1 MQFMPDTKSFER
13 ILGKV
18 NIQEYETSRNF
29 LNGAV
34 TYLSPYIT
42 HGYESMPNLVFQFK
56 KQGLTPQHKLYAEFG
71 WREYYY
77 HVWSHLGNGIFQDIR
92 PALPEVNYQSFL
104 PKDILQAKT
113 GLAPIDLAITTLYE
127 TGYLHNHARM
137 WLASYLIHFRKIHWR
152 TCADW
157 MYGYLL
163 DGDLASNH
171 LSWQWVGSTFSS
183 KPYLFNAENI
193 TKYAPVEWHC
203 TNSILDQSYEA
214 LDAIARS
221 NEILDNSF
229 VLKQLARNNTWN
241 ETQTHIPP
249 LLSLP
254 PEALLKKYQVVADL
268 KLFDMSKSNNFK
280 LVHPWDLKGTRDQ
293 KVQLGILHTPFFQ
306 EFPWSEQRWEFVL
319 NRLSQLCD
327 VIVLGDL
334 QKILI
339 PYLKAH
345 KSIRIDVQH
354 TYNPHYA
361 DLLLEIS
368 KTNDTLMQP
377 MDRFLA
383 NPDQFCPS
391 FTKFWQLVVKKEKF
405 PKH

>member
-1 MQFMPDTKSFER
+1 MHLIPDTKSFEQ
-13 ILGKV
+13 ILDKV

-42 HGYESMPNLVFQFK
+42 HGFESMPNLVFQFK
-56 KQGLTPQHKLYAEFG
+56 KQGLTPKHKLYAEFG

-77 HVWSHLGNGIFQDIR
+77 HVWGHLGNDIFQDIR
-92 PALPEVNYQSFL
+92 PALPEVNYQAVL
-104 PKDILQAKT
+104 PDDILQAKT
-113 GLAPIDLAITTLYE
+113 GLAPIDLAISTLYE
-127 TGYLHNHARM
+127 KGYLHNHVRM

-171 LSWQWVGSTFSS
+171 LSWQWVGCTFSN

-193 TKYAPVEWHC
+193 EKYAPPAWHC
-203 TNSILDQSYEA
+203 PKSILDQSYEA
-214 LDAIARS
+214 LERVARS

-229 VLKQLARNNTWN
+229 ALKQLARDSSWA
-241 ETQTHIPP
+241 ETVTHIPP
-249 LLSLP
+249 LLPLP
-254 PEALLKKYQVVADL
+254 PEVLLKKYQLVTDL
-268 KLFDMSKSNNFK
+268 KLFDMTKSNNLK
-280 LVHPWDLKGTRDQ
+280 LVHPWDLNAKRDQ
-293 KVQLGILHTPFFQ
+293 KVQLGIIHTPFFQ

-334 QKILI
+334 QEILI

-345 KSIRIDVQH
+345 PSIRIDVQN
-354 TYNPHYA
+354 TYNPHYKE
-361 DLLLEIS
+361 LLEETT
-368 KTNDTLMQP
+368 KTNDTFIQP
-377 MDRFLA
+377 IDRFLA
-383 NPDQFCPS
+383 DPDIFCPS
-391 FTKFWQLVVKKEKF
+391 FTKFWQLVTKKEKN
-405 PKH
+405 PRH